1 MNDSIKN
8 IYVLIFIL
16 SCFVFVYKYDLLI
29 DSKYILFDIKYIL
42 LLVIGISI
50 TYSLYKKN
58 TINDK
63 YIFPFLLYVNIGILL
78 FFTIKYK
85 VYNIVHL
92 LSFIGIL
99 YLLIIYN
106 YKKFSLTNG
115 ELNNPDKYWIYLSV
129 FILLVYYLTMN
140 LKMSTTIG
148 KIAVCLLV
156 IYPLLFPIRE
166 YFIHRIYSLLMIIS
180 INLLFSKKIV

>member
-1 MNDSIKN
+1 MNDIIKN

-85 VYNIVHL
+85 AYNIVHL

-99 YLLIIYN
+99 YLLSIYD
-106 YKKFSLTNG
+106 YKKFKFTNG
-115 ELNNPDKYWIYLSV
+115 ILNNPDKYWIYMSIL
-129 FILLVYYLTMN
+129 ILLVYYLTMN
-140 LKMSTTIG
+140 SKMSTKRGI
-148 KIAVCLLV
+148 IVACLLV
-156 IYPLLFPIRE
+156 VYPLLFPIEE
-166 YFIHRIYSLLMIIS
+166 YFIHRIYSLLFITA
-180 INLLFSKKIV
+180 INIQFFKTLH